1 MVDPFILGERYGVD
15 AIRYHIMREMTLG
28 ADSSFS
34 NEIMINRINTDLAN
48 GLGNLVSRT
57 VAMIDKYFGGTLPTD
72 REEGEFDADLI
83 GIATALRAKVDN
95 YVENTQL
102 NLALEEIF
110 KLVSRANKYIDE
122 TTPWILGKD
131 ETKRARLA
139 TVLYNLLEAIRVA
152 STLLSAFMPTTMP
165 KVFEQIGAG
174 DCATYENAGSFGVLP
189 LDVTVHRGEALFP
202 RIDVDKEI
210 DELNA
215 IYKNKELAAEPAEEE
230 NAFELPEHKPEIA
243 FDDFEKVELRVAKVL
258 ACEKVKKSKKLL
270 KFTLDD
276 GEGER
281 IILSGIAEY
290 YDPEELV
297 GKNIAY
303 VANLAPRKMMGIES
317 RGMILSAESG
327 EGLKV
332 VTIDDSILPG
342 GSLV

>member
-1 MVDPFILGERYGVD
+1 M
-15 AIRYHIMREMTLG
+15 
-28 ADSSFS
+28 
-34 NEIMINRINTDLAN
+34 
-48 GLGNLVSRT
+48 
-57 VAMIDKYFGGTLPTD
+57 
-72 REEGEFDADLI
+72 
-83 GIATALRAKVDN
+83 
-95 YVENTQL
+95 
-102 NLALEEIF
+102 
-110 KLVSRANKYIDE
+110 
-122 TTPWILGKD
+122 
-131 ETKRARLA
+131 
-139 TVLYNLLEAIRVA
+139 
-152 STLLSAFMPTTMP
+152 
-165 KVFEQIGAG
+165 
-174 DCATYENAGSFGVLP
+174 LP

-210 DELNA
+210 EELNA
-215 IYKNKELAAEPAEEE
+215 IIKNNEPKEEKEEP
-230 NAFELPEHKPEIA
+230 AFELPEHKAEIA

-290 YDPEELV
+290 YDPDELV

-327 EGLKV
+327 DGLKV

>member
-1 MVDPFILGERYGVD
+1 
-15 AIRYHIMREMTLG
+15 
-28 ADSSFS
+28 
-34 NEIMINRINTDLAN
+34 MINRINTDLAN

-57 VAMIDKYFGGTLPTD
+57 VAMIDKYFGGTLPAE
-72 REEGEFDADLI
+72 REEGDFDADLI
-83 GIATALRAKVDN
+83 AVATSLKAKVDN

-131 ETKRARLA
+131 ESKKARLA
-139 TVLYNLLEAIRVA
+139 TVLYNLLESIRIA
-152 STLLSAFMPTTMP
+152 STLLSAFMPGTMP
-165 KVFEQIGAG
+165 KVFEQIGAV
-174 DCATYENAGSFGVLP
+174 DCATYENADKFGVLP
-189 LDVTVHRGEALFP
+189 LDVTVKRGEALFP
-202 RIDVDKEI
+202 RIDVEKEI
-210 DELNA
+210 EELNA
-215 IYKNKELAAEPAEEE
+215 IIKNNEPKPEP
-230 NAFELPEHKPEIA
+230 AFELPEHKAEIA

-327 EGLKV
+327 DGLKV